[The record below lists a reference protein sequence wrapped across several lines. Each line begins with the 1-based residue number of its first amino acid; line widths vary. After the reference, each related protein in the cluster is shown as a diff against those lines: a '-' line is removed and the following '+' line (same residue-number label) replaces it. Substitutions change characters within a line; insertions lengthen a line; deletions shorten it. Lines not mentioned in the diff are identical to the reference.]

1 MKDKQTT
8 TKGFAILSLAGVIN
22 KFLALAYLPI
32 QTMIVGNYG
41 NGIISAGYKIY
52 ILIFALSN
60 AGVPVAVSKLISER
74 TALGDF
80 KGAQKIFRIAA
91 LILIVLGV
99 FFGSIMALGAGWIS
113 KQIAQP
119 NATLMLLALSPALLF
134 TSISSVFRGY
144 FQGRQNMIPSAIS
157 QVIEQALNS
166 VLTIVFAALLIKY
179 GIEKAAAGT
188 TVGTSLGA
196 LGAALFLVFFYKKS
210 KSKRIEEMTSSNYNG
225 PKITNEEVIKQIL
238 CYCLPAIL
246 GMIAIN
252 ASEIIDLKY
261 GVSRM
266 IEGGISNIQAT
277 ELYGILTNQYQ
288 RVLNL
293 PLAITATLP
302 AVLIPAISSAKASK
316 DKLLLYRKISES
328 FKVILIITIPSAV
341 GLSIL
346 AKPIITFVFFS
357 TKLNQGADLMQIGSW
372 VMVIM
377 AIIYVQTATLIG
389 VGKAYIPPVNILI
402 GMIFKLIANYFLI
415 AVPTINVKGA
425 VIGSTLGFL
434 ITCVLNQFAI
444 RKNTGFS
451 VKYVAISYRPFIA
464 SLIMGVVAYALYLL
478 SDKFLFI
485 LIKNSLLRNDISVLL
500 SVLVGASIYFVILL
514 HTNAIE
520 SNDILKLPGGSKIN
534 SFLIKKKYIKSK
546 VNPLKQSTTKT
557 SNP

>member
-41 NGIISAGYKIY
+41 NGIINAGYKIY
-52 ILIFALSN
+52 ILIYALSN
-60 AGVPVAVSKLISER
+60 AGVPVAISKLVSER

-80 KGAQKIFRIAA
+80 RGAQKIVRIAG
-91 LILIVLGV
+91 LILIILGV
-99 FFGSIMALGAGWIS
+99 LFGSVMALGAGWIA
-113 KQIAQP
+113 KQFAQQP
-119 NATLMLLALSPALLF
+119 KATLMLLALSPALLF
-134 TSISSVFRGY
+134 ASISSVFRGY

-157 QVIEQALNS
+157 QVIEGALNS

-196 LGAALFLVFFYKKS
+196 LGAALFLAFIYKKS
-210 KSKRIEEMTSSNYNG
+210 KSKRIEEITKSSYRGSPIFN
-225 PKITNEEVIKQIL
+225 KEIIKQIL
-238 CYCLPAIL
+238 SYCLPAVL

-252 ASEIIDLKY
+252 ASELIDLKY

-266 IEGGISNIQAT
+266 IEGGISNIHAT
-277 ELYGILTNQYQ
+277 ELYGILTTQYQ
-288 RVLNL
+288 RLLNL

-302 AVLIPAISSAKASK
+302 AVLIPAISSAKAAK

-328 FKVILIITIPSAV
+328 FKVILIITIPTSV

-346 AKPIITFVFFS
+346 AKPIITLVFFS
-357 TKLNQGADLMQIGSW
+357 TKLNQGSDLMQIGSW

-389 VGKAYIPPVNILI
+389 AGKAYIPPVNILI
-402 GMIFKLIANYFLI
+402 GMIFKLITNYFLI
-415 AVPTINVKGA
+415 AIPEINVKGA

-434 ITCVLNQFAI
+434 ITCVLNQLAI
-444 RKNTGFS
+444 RRNTGIS
-451 VKYVAISYRPFIA
+451 VKYIAISYRPFIA
-464 SLIMGVVAYALYLL
+464 SLIMGVVAYTIYFS

-485 LIKNSLLRNDISVLL
+485 LIRNSLLRNDISVLL
-500 SVLVGASIYFVILL
+500 SVLAGASIYFAILL

-520 SNDILKLPGGSKIN
+520 SNDIIKLPWGNQIN
-534 SFLIKKKYIKSK
+534 SFLKKRNILK
-546 VNPLKQSTTKT
+546 VK
-557 SNP
+557 